1 MQKIQENV
9 PLAPL
14 TTFKIGGT
22 ARYYVQVTDTT
33 SLMKAREFAE
43 KNKLK
48 EDIFGGGSKIL
59 FSDKGFFGIIIHMV
73 GGGKEAENDRI
84 YAGAGVPLGDVVSLA
99 QERGLSGIERLAGV
113 PGSFC
118 GAVRGNAGAFGT
130 EIGNI
135 VEKVKAI
142 DLKSGI
148 LREFSQSDCEFGYR
162 TSILKK
168 YPHLLVLSADL
179 RLKKGADPDALLATM
194 RETLAKREAKHPQ
207 DIPSAGSF
215 FVNPIVTDKSL
226 HEIFERDSGMPSK
239 NGRLPAGWLID
250 RVGLRG
256 KQIGGAKISNQHPN
270 YLINTGNATA
280 EDIITLAS
288 IAKTRVRNEFSIQL
302 KEEVQYVGF

>member
-14 TTFKIGGT
+14 TTFKVGGT

-48 EDIFGGGSKIL
+48 EYIFGGGSNIL
-59 FSDKGFFGIIIHMV
+59 FSDKGFSGIIIHMV

-113 PGSFC
+113 PGSFG

-162 TSILKK
+162 TSIFKK